1 MNTVAGENVS
11 TMHDNQSSQHLSRK
25 NNPNQHRPD
34 YERRNLQNPQVL
46 SNLILHNPLNQ
57 FQHDQEDATSSK
69 INVMIMGP
77 KEYEDISS
85 HAKLFVEFQISFK
98 ADKNELIN
106 EVLNQHQFKKGK
118 F

>member
-1 MNTVAGENVS
+1 MNTV
-11 TMHDNQSSQHLSRK
+11 
-25 NNPNQHRPD
+25 PD
-34 YERRNLQNPQVL
+34 LQNSRVVE
-46 SNLILHNPLNQ
+46 NLILHNPLHQ
-57 FQHDQEDATSSK
+57 FQHDQEDTTYMPLT
-69 INVMIMGP
+69 VMIMGP

-85 HAKLFVEFQISFK
+85 HAKLFVQFQIGFK